1 MIRQIGDI
9 IAYSAVISAFLL
21 MLSVGI
27 ESIVKYIEDGREYR
41 AARSEIKYEIR
52 VWTSIAKSCD
62 PIQEAFEK
70 GYAIAQIVVL
80 NHELEELEEN
90 RKRELCS

>member
-1 MIRQIGDI
+1 MIRQITDI

-27 ESIVKYIEDGREYR
+27 ESIVRYIEDGREYR
-41 AARSEIKYEIR
+41 AELSEIKYEIR
-52 VWTSIAKSCD
+52 VWSSIAKSCD

-70 GYAIAQIVVL
+70 GYAIAQLVVL
-80 NHELEELEEN
+80 HHELEELEEK